1 MCVYILEVV
10 VSFTFHRSTFPGLA
24 RMQASKPVL
33 QTTDYRLQTTARV
46 RAAAAG
52 AIYYTTIL
60 LILLLLVIYHWR
72 TATHTWYWK
81 NNAPGPGNSTIQGY
95 LVSTK
100 SRELLDERERK
111 RLFIVYRSSFIA
123 WLDNEFQELI
133 ITIPIFLLVF
143 IF

>member
-1 MCVYILEVV
+1 MCVYPWSSSVIHIP
-10 VSFTFHRSTFPGLA
+10 SIDISWPGKNA
-24 RMQASKPVL
+24 SQQAS
-33 QTTDYRLQTTARV
+33 TTDYRLQTTARV